1 MDTLAY
7 RVLGCCDKD
16 RSGQPKGP
24 FARHAMMDIRSLE
37 TLEGEE
43 ARVSLQRLVRKERL
57 MSQDPSESQLGA

>member
-16 RSGQPKGP
+16 RSGEPKRP
-24 FARHAMMDIRSLE
+24 FARHAMMDIMSLE